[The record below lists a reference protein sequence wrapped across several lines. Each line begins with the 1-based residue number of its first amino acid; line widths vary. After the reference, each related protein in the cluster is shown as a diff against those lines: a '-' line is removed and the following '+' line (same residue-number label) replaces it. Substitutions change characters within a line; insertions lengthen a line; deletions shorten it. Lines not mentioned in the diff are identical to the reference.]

1 MSIRYV
7 AAVLDRLTELSESET
22 LVLIALADFASDDT
36 RECWPSM
43 KTVARRAR
51 CDRRSARRIIRR
63 LESYGLLESAKGG
76 HQYGANT
83 ASCYR
88 LRFDYD
94 GTRLETTEAALST
107 RGTVSPP
114 QAPKLSPRGTLGT
127 PRGTL
132 GPPKGDRRVP
142 PSVIEPSLNQRAFDK
157 RLKPKTVDNSGADRL
172 EQLEALKKLQ
182 GTAA

>member
-1 MSIRYV
+1 MSIRYI
-7 AAVLDRLTELSESET
+7 AAVLDCLTELSESET
-22 LVLIALADFASDDT
+22 LVLIALADYASDDT

-43 KTVARRAR
+43 KTIARRSR

-63 LESYGLLESAKGG
+63 LEERGLLESATGG

-94 GTRLETTEAALST
+94 GNRLEAPEPTLST
-107 RGTVSPP
+107 RGTRSPP
-114 QAPKLSPRGTLGT
+114 TSPKLSTRGTLET

-132 GPPKGDRRVP
+132 ETHKGDPPVP
-142 PSVIEPSLNQRAFDK
+142 PSVIDPSLNLRAFEK
-157 RLKPKTVDNSGADRL
+157 RLEPKTVDNFLPDRIEQL
-172 EQLEALKKLQ
+172 EQLRKMNS
-182 GTAA
+182 